1 MSIEFRAGLRVRL
14 KDNPNRA
21 GVLSGE
27 KTERRGTV
35 RWEVHFDDG
44 SEFYPEL
51 ALEPVIST
59 GSSPYEDIRALRFGK
74 PQDIRSALT
83 YFRLSGR
90 LADLIYSLN
99 TTNTDFYAYQFK
111 PVLSFLDSPARGL
124 LIADE
129 VGLGKTIEA
138 GLVWTELR
146 SREEARRLLVLC
158 PAMLREK
165 WRRELAD
172 RFGIDAMICSAG
184 DVLARLQDAASGNR
198 NSFALIAS
206 QQGLRPPSGWR
217 EDEGG
222 GRSHGARLARFLD
235 AQADEEALLDLVI
248 IDEAH
253 YLRNPETQTAKLG
266 KLLRPVSENM
276 LLLSATPIQLGSA
289 DLFHLLNLLDRD
301 TFPYEWSFDT
311 ALKNNEP
318 LVALR
323 DQLLAGPVTPEDFAR
338 ALETARVGRGLG
350 HSEVL
355 DDLAEN
361 LPSADDLVD
370 VADRLRLADRL
381 DRINPITKVVC
392 RTRKR
397 DVHERRVV
405 RSPVAQRA
413 QMTHVEAMF
422 YADVTEHV
430 RKYCESLEI
439 GKGFLLTIPQR
450 LMCSSM
456 AAACRDWRQR
466 VSEEDIEMEE
476 IVWEAFGSEAST
488 SGRVKI
494 TPLITELAM
503 VARSVGDFEEL
514 RRHDS
519 KFNLLRDQL
528 LAYWKRFP
536 DAKVI
541 LFAYFRET
549 LKYLKERLEET
560 GVPCAVLMGGM
571 DKDQVLQ
578 DFAQPG
584 GARILLSSEVASEG
598 VDLQFSSLV
607 VNYDLPWNP
616 MKIEQRIGRIDR
628 IGQKADR
635 ILIWNMFLGDTLD
648 DRVYTRLF
656 DRLKIFEQALG
667 ATEGILGEQINAM
680 SYELLR
686 HHLSPEE
693 EEEVIQQT
701 AVAMEQNNRLQ
712 TQLEDDAARLYAHGD
727 YLQMKISAARQLNR
741 YVTNED
747 LLAYVRD
754 FFRQNYDGAQFVE
767 RNAPDTAQRP
777 GRELGIWCE
786 VDLGAVAR
794 AEFSTFLERE
804 RLQGKTRL
812 AMAGGGRILCVFEN
826 LLQRPRHDVEVISQY
841 HPLVAFVSRKLKSNE
856 QNRRPRLAAI
866 RIDRDMVGDIL
877 PGNYVFAVKRWS
889 MMGER
894 DLERLAYEAILI
906 DGTGSS
912 IAPDDAERLVTTSA
926 MRGKDWINARGELP
940 ADEISDGFDSVVER
954 LENRYVEYVRGA
966 ERENRDRIRF
976 QIETLEKH
984 EKSGAADLQAR
995 INILRLSGRL
1005 RIIPALEG
1013 KIRKLRERTAQK
1025 KAELQSRSE
1034 LRHEQRLACG
1044 GVIRVE

>member
-1 MSIEFRAGLRVRL
+1 MTIEFRAGLRVRL

-27 KTERRGTV
+27 KTERKGTV

-51 ALEPVIST
+51 ALEPVT
-59 GSSPYEDIRALRFGK
+59 AASSNPYESIRNLTFGK
-74 PQDIRSALT
+74 PRDIRSALT
-83 YFRLSGR
+83 YFRLSGQ

-146 SREEARRLLVLC
+146 SREDARRLLVLC

-172 RFGIDAMICSAG
+172 RFGIDALICSAG
-184 DVLARLQDAASGNR
+184 EVLARLKDAASGNR
-198 NSFALIAS
+198 NPFALIGS
-206 QQGLRPPSGWR
+206 LQGLRPPSDWR
-217 EDEGG
+217 DDEGG
-222 GRSHGARLARFLD
+222 GSNHGARLAKFMD
-235 AQADEEALLDLVI
+235 AQADEESLLDLVI

-266 KLLRPVSENM
+266 RLLRPVTENM
-276 LLLSATPIQLGSA
+276 VLLSATPIQLGSA

-301 TFPYEWSFDT
+301 TFPYEWTFDT
-311 ALKNNEP
+311 ALRNNEP
-318 LVALR
+318 LVGLR
-323 DQLLAGPVTPEDFAR
+323 DRLLSGPVASEDFAAALAQAR
-338 ALETARVGRGLG
+338 AGRGLG

-355 DDLAEN
+355 DNLAEN
-361 LPSADDLVD
+361 PPSDDELRD
-370 VADRLRLADRL
+370 VGGRLRLADRL

-397 DVHERRVV
+397 DVQERRVL
-405 RSPVAQRA
+405 RQPYAQRA
-413 QMTHVEAMF
+413 AMTSVEAEF
-422 YADVTEHV
+422 YAEVTEHV
-430 RKYCESLEI
+430 RKYCERLDI

-466 VSEEDIEMEE
+466 VSDDDIEMEE
-476 IVWEAFGSEAST
+476 IIWEAFGTEAASG
-488 SGRVKI
+488 GRVKI
-494 TPLITELAM
+494 TPLITELAK
-503 VARSVGDFEEL
+503 VARQVGDFEAL
-514 RRHDS
+514 RQHDS

-549 LKYLKERLEET
+549 LKYLKERLEEI

-571 DKDQVLQ
+571 DKDHVLQ
-578 DFAQPG
+578 EFAQPG

-598 VDLQFSSLV
+598 VDLQFSSLL

-628 IGQKADR
+628 IGQKAER

-656 DRLKIFEQALG
+656 ERLKIFEQALG
-667 ATEGILGEQINAM
+667 ATEGVLGDQINAM

-686 HHLSPEE
+686 HHLSPQE

-701 AVAMEQNNRLQ
+701 AIAMERNSLLQ
-712 TQLEDDAARLYAHGD
+712 DELEDQAARLYAHGD

-754 FFRQNYDGAQFVE
+754 FLLQNYDGVQFVE
-767 RNAPDTAQRP
+767 RAPPTADIRP
-777 GRELGIWCE
+777 DRDPGIWYD
-786 VDLGAVAR
+786 VDLGAQAR
-794 AEFSTFLERE
+794 AEFKAFLARE
-804 RLQGKTRL
+804 RQEGRSRL
-812 AMAGGGRILCVFEN
+812 AAAPSGRQPCLFEN

-841 HPLVAFVSRKLKSNE
+841 HPLVTFVSRKLKVDES
-856 QNRRPRLAAI
+856 RRQAQIAAL
-866 RIDRDMVGDIL
+866 RVDRGLVPNVL
-877 PGNYVFAVKRWS
+877 PGTYAFAVKRWS
-889 MMGER
+889 LMGER
-894 DLERLAYEAILI
+894 DIERLAFEAVHL
-906 DGTGSS
+906 DADGSS
-912 IAPDDAERLVTTSA
+912 LSPDDAERLVTMSA
-926 MRGKDWINARGELP
+926 MRGKDWINAPGELDP
-940 ADEISDGFDSVVER
+940 DAMEDAFDQAVER
-954 LENRYVEYVRGA
+954 LEGRYREYVQSA

-976 QIETLEKH
+976 QVETLEKH
-984 EKSGAADLQAR
+984 ESSGISDLQER
-995 INILRLSGRL
+995 IRELRLSNRL

-1013 KIRKLRERTAQK
+1013 KIRKLRERTEQK
-1025 KAELQSRSE
+1025 KAELRMRSD
-1034 LRHEQRLACG
+1034 LTHEQRLACG
-1044 GVIRVE
+1044 GALRVD